1 MAKNKKILK
10 KKKTPLE
17 RVLTAEE
24 QKALTPKKVLQ
35 SFKDGNNRFLN
46 NELTSRDHSK
56 QIRSSSL
63 GQYPKA
69 VVLSCMDSRIPV
81 EDVFDKGI
89 GDIFVTRVAGN
100 FVNEDI
106 LGSMEFACKVSGAKL
121 ILVMGHQ
128 YCGAIMAAIDGI
140 KMGNISKMLKKI
152 NPAIKMSREFV
163 GQKTTKNDAYVDVVS
178 KNNVLNTIE
187 TIKCKSYILNEM
199 VEKGEIMISG
209 AYYDMKS
216 GRVTFL

>member
-1 MAKNKKILK
+1 MKK
-10 KKKTPLE
+10 
-17 RVLTAEE
+17 VLTAEE
-24 QKALTPKKVLQ
+24 QRALTPEKVLQ
-35 SFKDGNNRFLN
+35 SFKDGNKRFLN

-63 GQYPKA
+63 GQYPTA

-121 ILVMGHQ
+121 ILVMGHE
-128 YCGAIMAAIDGI
+128 YCGAIMAAIDDI
-140 KMGNISKMLKKI
+140 KMGNISIMLAKI
-152 NPAIKMSREFV
+152 KPAIEMSQSFAGE
-163 GQKTTKNDAYVDVVS
+163 KTTKNSAFIDLVS

-187 TIKCKSYILNEM
+187 TIKRKSFILKEM
-199 VEKGEIMISG
+199 AEKGEIMISG

-216 GRVTFL
+216 GEVTFM